1 MVMQK
6 NGKYSFMDSQM
17 ESPADAAPLRHLI
30 ARLRFRHLQ
39 LLVTLH
45 ARGSLHAAAE
55 AMSLTQPSLSKALA
69 EIEALLGRA
78 LFVRGPRGLRATA
91 EGALVIQSAALM
103 LAELQHLHQASLA
116 PPAAVTLRVGMP
128 PFVAHRHMPALL
140 QRLAQAPIAVR
151 VQLHEGR
158 VPALAQALRA
168 GELDALLS
176 SYTAEIGAAADELRY
191 EALLDS
197 ELVVVA
203 PRESPLARRRRLPW
217 SALLGERWI
226 LPESASMVRRIVDQ
240 AFAVAGHLTPQPWV
254 ESSNPVTNLRLV
266 AAGQGISAVPSDLLD
281 DAATA
286 ATVARLS
293 LRTRL
298 ARGPVALIHRR
309 AVDNPRVDML
319 RWALGLPGTAG

>member
-1 MVMQK
+1 M
-6 NGKYSFMDSQM
+6 NSLN
-17 ESPADAAPLRHLI
+17 ESLRDGEPVDAGAAVPLRHLI

-39 LLVTLH
+39 LLVVLH
-45 ARGSLHAAAE
+45 QRGSLHAAAE
-55 AMSLTQPSLSKALA
+55 AMNLTQPSLSKALA
-69 EIEALLGRA
+69 EIEAMLGRA

-91 EGALVIQSAALM
+91 DGVLVIQSAALM

-116 PPAAVTLRVGMP
+116 APAAMTIRVGMP
-128 PFVAHRHMPALL
+128 PFVAHRYMPTVL
-140 QRLAQAPIAVR
+140 QQLAQAPIAVR
-151 VQLHEGR
+151 LQLHEGR

-176 SYTAEIGAAADELRY
+176 SYTTEIGAAAGELRY

-203 PRESPLARRRRLPW
+203 PRDSPLARHRRLPW

-226 LPESASMVRRIVDQ
+226 LPESASMVRRIIDQ
-240 AFAVAGHLTPQPWV
+240 AFAAAGHLTPEPWV

-286 ATVARLS
+286 ASVARLA

-309 AVDNPRVDML
+309 AVNNPRVDML